1 MTKKSPLEQGETVYL
16 DSKIVFLSDGNLSKI
31 SESFL
36 YQHFASRN
44 PPYSMVGV
52 NDLNQDDLDLSSR
65 RLILIYKQLKAS
77 IKALMRSNRSDTIV
91 VWLDFMGLLTYLF
104 SRLLFC
110 RRRILVLNL
119 MIPAGTKS
127 IFSVLRRFLYR
138 MMLQDVNVF
147 STVNNIALVG
157 YYKDVLKMNHFH
169 RVFTLEDTIL
179 ESAKEISGWSAGD
192 GSVFFGGAAGRNHDL
207 AIQIATLLPN
217 IQFTFVVKK
226 KQFNTSNELPQNV
239 TVFRDIPIEEFEYHL
254 SRASVMIL
262 PISTHTPAGILT
274 LITAALKCRP
284 VVSQNTLSLRPYINN
299 GETGV
304 LLDSSDASSWAA
316 EINILL
322 EDESKR
328 HVMSEA
334 FQKSIVKRCSVERYC
349 SELDSIINI
358 VSAGNK

>member
-1 MTKKSPLEQGETVYL
+1 MTKKSLFEQGKTVYL

-65 RLILIYKQLKAS
+65 RVILIYKQAKAS

-119 MIPAGTKS
+119 MIPDGTKS

-138 MMLQDVNVF
+138 MMLEDANVF

-169 RVFTLEDTIL
+169 RVFTLEDTML
-179 ESAKEISGWSAGD
+179 ESAKEISEWSTGD

-217 IQFTFVVKK
+217 VQFTFVVKE
-226 KQFNTSNELPQNV
+226 KQFNSTWLLPQNV
-239 TVFRDIPIEEFEYHL
+239 TLLRDTSLEEFECHL
-254 SRASVMIL
+254 SRSSVMIL

-284 VVSQNTLSLRPYINN
+284 VISQNTLSLRHYINS

-316 EINILL
+316 EVNILL
-322 EDESKR
+322 DDESKR
-328 HVMSEA
+328 RAMSEA
-334 FQKSIVKRCSVERYC
+334 LQRSIVKRCSVERYC
-349 SELDSIINI
+349 SELDSIIN
-358 VSAGNK
+358 VVNAGNK